1 MMVLFV
7 SQCEKKALKRTRRV
21 LDAFADRIGDHAWR
35 TVITEEGLQAVHTL
49 LKKSASK
56 STAVSC
62 HWLRSRSRSQLLWV
76 VGRNSAFDATGRV
89 PVNRTAKPFRN
100 TEWENSWQHGC
111 SIQIMAVLAAL
122 LHDLGKSSLGFQ
134 NKLFAAAAFTGDPYR
149 HEWISLRLF
158 EWLLSGVASDAEWL
172 ERFCQLD
179 IWLQAQAMPFPGWT
193 EADVR
198 TSSLHTLPPLA
209 QWLAWLIV
217 SHHRLPFEA
226 SGYRKQ
232 DERQR
237 AKNNRLKLRRTI
249 SAFYEKI
256 EPVDYWV
263 RNPKAAEEGVV
274 IEDFWSFDQLVL
286 HSPLWQKQVQRWAK
300 KALGHPP
307 LLALAQEPVADPLL
321 LHLSRLA
328 LMLGDYNYSSLPW
341 EDRRRVPGSSDFKAL
356 TANTY
361 RGEDDSRETKKP
373 QAKQALDEHL
383 LGVAR
388 YASSFARQ
396 LPALIHALP
405 ALANHDPLIKP
416 TASPGFLWQNK
427 ACDLARSLRQ
437 DSVQQGFFGINMA
450 STGCGK
456 TIGNA
461 RIVYGLA
468 DPRKGAR
475 FTIAL
480 GLRVLT
486 LQTGQSFRKNLALT
500 DKDLAV
506 LVGGAA
512 SRDLFQL
519 NQAQQKTEAEL
530 EQFGSSSVESL
541 IPGLVDSSAA
551 EGLQALADELGVVIA
566 EPKARNLLFSPVLA
580 CTIDH
585 LIQASECKRGGQYII
600 PWLRLLTS
608 DIILDEPDDFNQ
620 DDLPALARFVHLA
633 GLCGSRILLSS
644 ATLSPD
650 FVIGLFEAYQA
661 GRVLWNKS
669 QNFAPGPILCAWFDE
684 KRCQSEA
691 CPDKAHVRAAH
702 QQFVQKRA
710 TFLKKAPIRR
720 MGAILPMELAY
731 NHEKPFKFYLPLAEK
746 LVDAAISLHQE
757 HHLSHPESGQT
768 LSIGLMRMANIT
780 PLMGL
785 ALALHQLQMDREDI
799 HIHLCSYHAR
809 QLLLLRSELEEKLDR
824 ILQRDENN
832 PFGLFAHPEIKQA
845 MQAHPARHHIC
856 IVLASPVAE
865 IGRDH
870 DYDWAIV
877 EPSSMRSL
885 IQLAGR
891 IGRHR
896 PGKCTTQPNILIWQY
911 PMRALREH
919 NHGIGQP
926 VFFWPGFED
935 RQHLL
940 LSHAGE
946 HLFTPEQLAH
956 INAIARIVLPGKLEP
971 EKYLAD
977 LEHQVMQELLN
988 SEDMNFVNA
997 YWRLPQTANR
1007 VSAHLQLLSPFR
1019 AGRLEEEWALIPQ
1032 DDTFAAYYAEQIRT
1046 KGREESSRQNHHIKA
1061 FSLQQSNRCLSPW
1074 LTDSLAASLERLS
1087 REKEGQSMAWLA
1099 SRYATVQLP
1108 PSQNGWYFHEWFG
1121 FWQIA

>member
-7 SQCEKKALKRTRRV
+7 SQCEKKALQRTRRV
-21 LDAFADRIGDHAWR
+21 LDAFADRIGDNTWR
-35 TVITEEGLQAVHTL
+35 TVITEEGLQAVYTL

-56 STAVSC
+56 NTAVAC
-62 HWLRSRSRSQLLWV
+62 HWLRGRSRCQLLWV

-111 SIQIMAVLAAL
+111 SIQIMATLAAL

-134 NKLFAAAAFTGDPYR
+134 NKLFAGAVFTGDPYR

-172 ERFCQLD
+172 ERFCTLD
-179 IWLQAQAMPFPGWT
+179 IWLQAQSLPFLDWT
-193 EADVR
+193 ETDLRA
-198 TSSLHTLPPLA
+198 TSLHTLPPLA

-237 AKNNRLKLRRTI
+237 AKTNMPKLRRSI
-249 SAFYEKI
+249 SDFYARL

-263 RNPKAAEEGVV
+263 RNPKAAEEGAV

-286 HSPLWQKQVQRWAK
+286 HSPPWQKQVQRWAK

-307 LLALAQEPVADPLL
+307 LLTLGKEPVADPLL

-328 LMLGDYNYSSLPW
+328 LMLGDYNYSSLPP
-341 EDRRRVPGSSDFKAL
+341 EDRRRIRGSKVFQSLA
-356 TANTY
+356 ANTC
-361 RGEDDSRETKKP
+361 RGEDDSR
-373 QAKQALDEHL
+373 QAKQSLDEHL

-388 YASSFARQ
+388 YTARFARQ

-437 DSVQQGFFGINMA
+437 DAVQQGFFGINMA

-461 RIVYGLA
+461 RIVYALA

-500 DKDLAV
+500 DTDLAV

-519 NQAQQKTEAEL
+519 NQAQQETEAEL
-530 EQFGSSSVESL
+530 EQYGSSSVESL
-541 IPGLVDSSAA
+541 IPGLVDSGAA
-551 EGLQALADELGVVIA
+551 EDLQSLVDELGVVIA
-566 EPKARNLLFSPVLA
+566 EQKARDLLCAPVLA

-585 LIQASECKRGGQYII
+585 LMQASECKRGGQYII

-620 DDLPALARFVHLA
+620 EDLPALARFVHLA

-669 QNFAPGPILCAWFDE
+669 QNFAPAPILCAWFDE

-691 CPDKAHVRAAH
+691 CPDKAHFGATH
-702 QQFVQKRA
+702 QHFVQKRA
-710 TFLKKAPIRR
+710 AFLKKAPIRR
-720 MGAILPMELAY
+720 MGAILPLELGY
-731 NHEKPFKFYLPLAEK
+731 NHEKPLKFYLPLAEK

-768 LSIGLMRMANIT
+768 LSIGLMRMANIS

-824 ILQRDENN
+824 ILQRDEKT
-832 PFGLFAHPEIKQA
+832 PFALFAHPEINQA
-845 MQAHPARHHIC
+845 MQAHPAQHHIC

-896 PGKCTTQPNILIWQY
+896 PGRVATQPNLLVWQY
-911 PMRALREH
+911 PMRALREQ
-919 NHGIGQP
+919 NHGAGKP
-926 VFFWPGFED
+926 VFYWPGFED
-935 RQHLL
+935 KKHLL
-940 LSHAGE
+940 NSHDCST
-946 HLFTPEQLAH
+946 LFTPEQLAQ
-956 INAIARIVLPGKLEP
+956 INASARIVRPDRLEP
-971 EKYLAD
+971 GQRLAD
-977 LEHQVMQELLN
+977 LEHQVMRELLN
-988 SEDMNFVNA
+988 NEDINFVNA
-997 YWRLPQTANR
+997 YWRLPDTANR
-1007 VSAHLQLLSPFR
+1007 ASAHLQLLSPFR
-1019 AGRLEEEWALIPQ
+1019 AGRLEEEWVLIPQ
-1032 DDTFAAYYAEQIRT
+1032 DDGFAAYYAEQIRM
-1046 KGREESSRQNHHIKA
+1046 KGGEESSRQNHLIQP
-1061 FSLQQSNRCLSPW
+1061 FTLEQNNRHLSPW
-1074 LTDSLAASLERLS
+1074 LTDSLAGSLERLS
-1087 REKEGQSMAWLA
+1087 RKKEGKSMEWLA
-1099 SRYATVQLP
+1099 SRYATVQVP
-1108 PSQNGWYFHEWFG
+1108 PSQNGWCFHEWFG